1 MDFITKTLNR
11 PARIAALGLL
21 SLFLA
26 APSALA
32 DEQINVANPV
42 DLSGVSPAP
51 GTRSPSSATLKVAGD
66 HTNFTATANT
76 GYVFRHWQFLSP
88 PEVAGNTS
96 TDNPIEISY
105 DDSIDLLQLRPCFAP
120 TYDVVLNPC
129 DGTFQPDATNKVRV
143 VYGEP
148 YGKLDSPYLAG
159 YSFDGWFTQ
168 SSGGEEAT
176 ESTIVSNVSPHTLY
190 AHWSG
195 IESTL
200 TFDPRGGVFADPG
213 EATRTVAYGSPYG
226 DR

>member
-1 MDFITKTLNR
+1 MDFITKTLKR

-51 GTRSPSSATLKVAGD
+51 GTRSPSSATLKAAGD

-88 PEVAGNTS
+88 TNIAGNTS

-129 DGTFQPDATNKVRV
+129 EG
-143 VYGEP
+143 
-148 YGKLDSPYLAG
+148 
-159 YSFDGWFTQ
+159 
-168 SSGGEEAT
+168 
-176 ESTIVSNVSPHTLY
+176 
-190 AHWSG
+190 
-195 IESTL
+195 
-200 TFDPRGGVFADPG
+200 
-213 EATRTVAYGSPYG
+213 
-226 DR
+226 